1 MTKIAQVA
9 VGVINLIEDGHV
21 IYSIA
26 ANAMDAVEAQSNGL
40 SGADKKAWVMSFV
53 KSVVFNIIEN
63 WDRYEVLISNFIDS
77 IKTAY
82 NAVRSL
88 VENDN

>member
-1 MTKIAQVA
+1 MTSIAQVA
-9 VGVINLIEDGHV
+9 VGVINLIEDGRF

-26 ANAMDAVEAQSNGL
+26 ANAMDAVEALQDSELTG
-40 SGADKKAWVMSFV
+40 SEKKAWVLAFV
-53 KSVVFNIIEN
+53 KSAVFNIIEN
-63 WDRYEVLISNFIDS
+63 WDAYEALISDFIDK

-88 VENDN
+88 FK

>member
-1 MTKIAQVA
+1 MTNIAQVA
-9 VGVINLIEDGHV
+9 VGVINLIDDARF

-26 ANAMDAVEAQSNGL
+26 ANAMDAVEAQNSGL

-63 WDRYEVLISNFIDS
+63 WDTYEALISDFIDK

-82 NAVRSL
+82 NEVRSL
-88 VENDN
+88 FGG

>member
-1 MTKIAQVA
+1 MTNIAQVA
-9 VGVINLIEDGHV
+9 VGVINLIDDGRF

-26 ANAMDAVEAQSNGL
+26 ANAMDSVESQNSEL
-40 SGADKKAWVMSFV
+40 SGADKKAWVLAFV
-53 KSVVFNIIEN
+53 KSVVLNIADN
-63 WDRYEVLISNFIDS
+63 WDTYAALISDFIDK

-88 VENDN
+88 FEN

>member
-1 MTKIAQVA
+1 MTNIAQVA
-9 VGVINLIEDGHV
+9 VGVINLIEDGQY

-26 ANAMDAVEAQSNGL
+26 TNAMDAVEAQHSGL
-40 SGADKKAWVMSFV
+40 SGVDKKAWVLAFV
-53 KSVVFNIIEN
+53 KSVVLNIADN
-63 WDRYEVLISNFIDS
+63 WDAYADLISDFIDK

-88 VENDN
+88 IGG